1 MDDDQRS
8 CDTLS
13 EFLLTEQVT
22 FAPPAVLNLT
32 TLLPETSPT
41 HHCADILAEE
51 TGTQNDLKEQ
61 ISLGLRV
68 LACTWMAIAL
78 QLKD

>member
-1 MDDDQRS
+1 MTTNAPVTHQS
-8 CDTLS
+8 
-13 EFLLTEQVT
+13 FLLTEQVT
-22 FAPPAVLNLT
+22 FTPPAVLNLT

-41 HHCADILAEE
+41 HHCADILAEKP
-51 TGTQNDLKEQ
+51 GTQNNLKEQ

-68 LACTWMAIAL
+68 RAGTRMAVAS

>member
-1 MDDDQRS
+1 MLLKILSNRS
-8 CDTLS
+8 PDRWTYYQS
-13 EFLLTEQVT
+13 FLLTEQVT
-22 FAPPAVLNLT
+22 FAPPAVLNIA

-51 TGTQNDLKEQ
+51 TDTQNDLKNQ

-68 LACTWMAIAL
+68 
-78 QLKD
+78 